1 MPNARASCIL
11 VLSADP
17 RGRNAP
23 RQGAVIQSRKESG
36 HHIMGQKVWGTAVS
50 LTEGNIGKS
59 LALFSVPMILGNLL
73 QQLYNVA
80 DTFIVGKTIGP
91 GALSAVGS
99 SYALMVLLT
108 SIILGLCM
116 GSGVVFSQLF
126 GAGKLDE
133 LKEGAVNSFVF
144 IFLVSAA
151 VNIGAFLLLDPI
163 IRWLHIPPEAADM
176 TREYLG
182 IIFWDILPVFIYNF
196 FSALLRSIGDTVTPL
211 LVLAVSAVT
220 NIGLDVY
227 GIVVLGLGVAGAAW
241 ATVAAQ
247 TLSAVCIT
255 AVFLVRTPHL
265 RPAKKHVRFNQR
277 LLGFVMSNSILSAV
291 QQSIMNFGILM
302 IQGLV
307 NSFGLFA
314 SSAFAAAVKIDAF
327 AYMPV
332 QDFGNAFSTF
342 VAQNVG
348 ARQPERI
355 RRGCKTAGWM
365 SVVFCIL
372 ASMTV
377 WVLAE
382 PLLLLFVRAE
392 EVEILAIGVQ
402 YLHIEG
408 ACYAGIGILFLLYGY
423 YRGLGRSGM
432 SIVLTVVSLGS
443 RVALA
448 YALSAVDA
456 IGLTGIW
463 WSVPIGWFLADALG
477 IGYMLLRRNRADKPE
492 KKSRGLV

>member
-1 MPNARASCIL
+1 MRKK
-11 VLSADP
+11 V
-17 RGRNAP
+17 
-23 RQGAVIQSRKESG
+23 SR
-36 HHIMGQKVWGTAVS
+36 TAVS
-50 LTEGNIGKS
+50 LTDGKIGRS

-91 GALSAVGS
+91 DALAAVGS
-99 SYALMVLLT
+99 AYALMVLLT

-116 GSGVVFSQLF
+116 GSGVVFSQFF

-144 IFLVSAA
+144 ILLVSAA
-151 VNIGAFLLLDPI
+151 INTGAFLLLDPI
-163 IRWLHIPPEAADM
+163 LRWLHIPPEAADM

-182 IIFWDILPVFIYNF
+182 IIFWGILPVFVYNF

-220 NIGLDVY
+220 NIGLDIY
-227 GIVVLGLGVAGAAW
+227 CIVGLGMGVAGAAW

-247 TLSAVCIT
+247 GLSAVCIT
-255 AVFLVRTPHL
+255 AAFLIKAPHL
-265 RPAKKHVRFNQR
+265 RPAKKHMRFNQK
-277 LLGFVMSNSILSAV
+277 LLGFVMSNSVLSAV

-302 IQGLV
+302 VQGLV
-307 NSFGLFA
+307 NSFGFFA
-314 SSAFAAAVKIDAF
+314 SAAFAAVVKIDAF

-365 SVVFCIL
+365 SVVFCIF
-372 ASMTV
+372 ASLTV

-382 PLLLLFVRAE
+382 PLLLLFIEAE
-392 EVEILAIGVQ
+392 NVEILAIGVQ

-423 YRGLGRSGM
+423 YRGLGQSGM

-448 YALSAVDA
+448 YALSAVEA

-463 WSVPIGWFLADALG
+463 WSVPIGWLLADILG
-477 IGYMLLRRNRADKPE
+477 IGYMLLQRKRKG
-492 KKSRGLV
+492 SGLQTGEEARSLM

>member
-11 VLSADP
+11 VLSAGP
-17 RGRNAP
+17 RGRNAR

-36 HHIMGQKVWGTAVS
+36 NHIMGQKVWGTAVS

-80 DTFIVGKTIGP
+80 DAFIVGKALGP

-151 VNIGAFLLLDPI
+151 INIGAFLLLDPI

-182 IIFWDILPVFIYNF
+182 IIFWGILPVFIYNF

-255 AVFLVRTPHL
+255 AVFLVRAPHL
-265 RPAKKHVRFNQR
+265 RPTKKHVRFNQR

-477 IGYMLLRRNRADKPE
+477 IGHMLLRRNRADKPE